1 MLYSRM
7 LFGRPR
13 HSCRLTRPFPAPS
26 ALAPSSSLRIS
37 GNSRS
42 SANDHPT
49 RSAFRSRLPAKVYLF
64 AANVYPLPRKGYLL
78 AAKVYLQDELSPHNK
93 VALFAGNKSS
103 FRRPGSG
110 DRSSRA
116 IRVASTAEGTSEL
129 LRVGKGVASGTRNSR
144 YRVKTRRINTYR
156 IGELSSL
163 RMNTCRKLVPL
174 WGAQKSTNRMS
185 FCALTKSGGR
195 ANVSSRGRLAI
206 KSFRLISLQRN
217 TEQMPWNDIL
227 TKKPGG
233 GWGVSSTTTLAF
245 GLRGA

>member
-78 AAKVYLQDELSPHNK
+78 AVKVYLQDELSPHNK
-93 VALFAGNKSS
+93 VALFAGKQ
-103 FRRPGSG
+103 
-110 DRSSRA
+110 SRA
-116 IRVASTAEGTSEL
+116 FAGPVPEMAHPERSASPQEPRELRNCCGLAKARRWPHGIRDPEL
-129 LRVGKGVASGTRNSR
+129 R
-144 YRVKTRRINTYR
+144 
-156 IGELSSL
+156 
-163 RMNTCRKLVPL
+163 P
-174 WGAQKSTNRMS
+174 
-185 FCALTKSGGR
+185 
-195 ANVSSRGRLAI
+195 
-206 KSFRLISLQRN
+206 
-217 TEQMPWNDIL
+217 
-227 TKKPGG
+227 
-233 GWGVSSTTTLAF
+233 
-245 GLRGA
+245 